1 MQVRLFGA
9 FVAEIEGRE
18 IEWLRRRDRQVFK
31 YLTLSPLGSAS
42 RAELKELFWP
52 GCEQP
57 HIAQR
62 LRTVCSNIRKAI
74 GNAAGE
80 KHVENYFHC
89 NEYLAIDLHNVITDA
104 NTFML
109 YVDTANAEYAHGR
122 LRSAYANYRKAVR
135 LYQGDL
141 LVGYGEEPWAEP
153 CASALEAKY
162 AIALDR
168 ITEIVAALGEQ
179 APPVDDQRYMATEL
193 IRRGL
198 EERR

>member
-1 MQVRLFGA
+1 MHVRLLGA
-9 FVAEIEGRE
+9 FVAEIDGRE

-31 YLTLSPLGSAS
+31 YLTLSPHGSAS

-52 GCEQP
+52 GCRQP
-57 HIAQR
+57 RIAQR

-80 KHVENYFHC
+80 KHVDNYFHC
-89 NEYLAIDLHNVITDA
+89 NEYLAIDRHNVVIDA

-109 YVDTANAEYAHGR
+109 YIDTANAEYAHGR
-122 LRSAYANYRKAVR
+122 LRSAYADYRKAVR

-141 LVGYGEEPWAEP
+141 LVGYAEEAWVEP
-153 CASALEAKY
+153 RASALEARY

-168 ITEIVAALGEQ
+168 IAERFCSRISRAARSVGNAIARQ
-179 APPVDDQRYMATEL
+179 CRTPCSGTTR
-193 IRRGL
+193 
-198 EERR
+198 